1 MNISLN
7 WLATHLDL
15 AGKSIKEIDD
25 LFTFAGVEVEGII
38 IEGITS
44 EKVVVAQVVEA
55 VQHPHADRLKV
66 THVDAGEGSLRQIV
80 CGAQNYRVGDK
91 VPCALPGTA
100 LPGGFTISETVMRK
114 VESRGML
121 CSAAELGL
129 PPGEDGLLI
138 LPPDAV
144 IGRPLKEMFDSD
156 VLLELEVTPNRPD
169 LLSHR
174 GMARELATLL
184 KTPLKPL
191 DIPSRG
197 TDVSPDTGGLALLD
211 RKTGVPPVME
221 DSASRLSAAAT
232 TGWKPVDHDRRDACP
247 PANLP
252 VLDISPTSAI
262 QIEAPAACPLYTAV
276 RISGVTIKDSPAW
289 LKQRLE
295 AIGLR
300 PINNIVDVTNYVL
313 HELGQPLHAFDAAKL
328 SGGIVVRHAAQGEVF
343 HALDDSQHVLTTD
356 DLLISDSSGS
366 ALALGGVMGGA
377 NSEVTGGT
385 TDILLESAYFTPSGI
400 RRTSRRTALSSDSSY
415 RFERGVDP
423 AGVPAASALAV
434 KLILETAGGTAA
446 ATTWVAGAAPV
457 LTRPVTLDA
466 AKLDQ
471 LMGGA
476 IRLADAE
483 AILTRLG
490 LTKLPAATW
499 DVPSFRA
506 DLQRHIDL
514 VEEIARV
521 HGLDNVPSR
530 LQGTFVPS
538 SASDAAYDVDMVL
551 RRRLAALGLHECQT
565 IKLIAGH
572 QVGDALLSRPLLDG
586 DVIRVKLPL
595 SEDHAVMRPS
605 LVPGLVASAVRN
617 VNQQMKSLRFFEMG
631 RVFRNA
637 GGGKAKD
644 QESDALAI
652 LLSGPTQPL
661 GWAQAERNTDLHDL
675 KGLLAALL
683 GAREIL
689 FVPKE
694 RAGFGLACDIKV
706 DAQVVGVFARLAPA
720 RERELDFIAP
730 VFVAEL
736 DLAKLRK
743 LLGGISHVA
752 DLPLF
757 PGSSRDAAMELPL
770 VSANAQIENAIS
782 KHAEPLL
789 VASECFDVF
798 TDPTGTKLPVD
809 RKSVAYRFLYR
820 AADRTLRS
828 DEVDAAH
835 QRVLEALSGN
845 LGVKFR

>member
-25 LFTFAGVEVEGII
+25 LFTFAGVEVEGIV

-44 EKVVVAQVVEA
+44 DKIVVAQVMEA

-80 CGAQNYRVGDK
+80 CGAQNYKVGDK

-129 PPGEDGLLI
+129 PAGEDGLLI
-138 LPPDAV
+138 LPQDAE
-144 IGRPLKEMFDSD
+144 IGKPLREMFDSD

-191 DIPSRG
+191 AVLSRSVG
-197 TDVSPDTGGLALLD
+197 DSPA
-211 RKTGVPPVME
+211 
-221 DSASRLSAAAT
+221 
-232 TGWKPVDHDRRDACP
+232 
-247 PANLP
+247 
-252 VLDISPTSAI
+252 SAI
-262 QIEAPAACPLYTAV
+262 RIEAPAACPLYTAV
-276 RISGVTIKDSPAW
+276 RITGVTVKDSPAW

-295 AIGLR
+295 AIGQR

-328 SGGIVVRHAAQGEVF
+328 SGGIVVRHAAEGEVF
-343 HALDDSQHVLTTD
+343 VALDQSQHVLTAG
-356 DLLISDSSGS
+356 DLVIADASGR

-377 NSEVTGGT
+377 DSGVTEASA
-385 TDILLESAYFTPSGI
+385 DILLESAYFTPPGI

-423 AGVPAASALAV
+423 AGVLAASALAV
-434 KLILETAGGTAA
+434 KLILETAGGTAEA
-446 ATTWVAGAAPV
+446 STLVAGEAPV
-457 LTRPVTLDA
+457 LTRPVALDA
-466 AKLDQ
+466 AKLTQ

-476 IRLADAE
+476 IGLTEAE

-490 LTKLPAATW
+490 LTKLADATW
-499 DVPSFRA
+499 EVPSFRA

-514 VEEIARV
+514 VEEIVRV
-521 HGLDNVPSR
+521 HGLDKVPSR
-530 LQGTFVPS
+530 LQGCYVPAS
-538 SASDAAYDVDMVL
+538 PSDAAYDADMAL

-565 IKLIAGH
+565 IKLIGDA
-572 QVGDALLSRPLLDG
+572 QVRDALLTRPLVDG

-605 LVPGLVASAVRN
+605 LVPGLLASAVRN
-617 VNQQMKSLRFFEMG
+617 VSQQVKSLRIFEMG

-652 LLSGPTQPL
+652 LLSGPTAPI
-661 GWAQAERNTDLHDL
+661 GWAQSERGTDLYDL
-675 KGLLAALL
+675 KGLLSALL
-683 GAREIL
+683 GGREIRSA
-689 FVPKE
+689 PKE
-694 RAGFGLACDIKV
+694 RAGFVLACDIKV
-706 DAQVVGVFARLAPA
+706 DGQVVGVFARLAPA
-720 RERELDFIAP
+720 RERELDFTAP
-730 VFVAEL
+730 VYVAEL

-752 DLPLF
+752 DLPQF

-770 VSANAQIENAIS
+770 ATANAQIENVIDKA
-782 KHAEPLL
+782 AEPLL
-789 VASECFDVF
+789 VAYECFDVF
-798 TDPTGTKLPVD
+798 TDPSGLKLPVD
-809 RKSVAYRFLYR
+809 RKSVAYRFHYR
-820 AADRTLRS
+820 AAERTLKS

-835 QRVLEALSGN
+835 QRVLEALVKQ